1 MEGITNYNIDLMG
14 LLFIFN
20 FYIIQLL
27 LRVLPPKRQDRPQI
41 LRSQRLSYVE
51 FVRDLIINGQ
61 PSDQPVD
68 PSAPI
73 DDPLSASTVCN
84 DHV

>member
-1 MEGITNYNIDLMG
+1 M
-14 LLFIFN
+14 
-20 FYIIQLL
+20 QLL
-27 LRVLPPKRQDRPQI
+27 LRGLPINPKDRPQV

-51 FVRDLIINGQ
+51 FVRDLILNGQ
-61 PSDQPVD
+61 PSDQPID

-84 DHV
+84 DQVR